1 MLVRIRWSKPPE
13 GYAPHSQEM
22 ALACASLLVPSA
34 LVAFTLAIWNIAA
47 DLRWTSEFI
56 VSRGLLSH
64 WQIWFCIAAVLLLA
78 ARLLNRY
85 GANADEYGR
94 GDREPMSRFQ

>member
-1 MLVRIRWSKPPE
+1 MLVRIRWSKPQG
-13 GYAPHSQEM
+13 GYAPHSHEM

-64 WQIWFCIAAVLLLA
+64 WQIWFCISAALLLV
-78 ARLLNRY
+78 ARVLNRY
-85 GANADEYGR
+85 GADGEGYGHR
-94 GDREPMSRFQ
+94 DREPASRFQ